1 MLEDAPKISD
11 FYSDADEEHFSE
23 LRKYLKKMNIPFSID
38 TRLVR
43 GLDYYTRTT
52 FEITSDILG
61 AQDAVLGGGRYDE
74 LVETLGGKP
83 TPAVG
88 FAAGIERIIIL
99 MKNKKLLK
107 NKNSPDVYFSCLE
120 NNGLSIALSL
130 SKKLRDLGIVVQMNT
145 LRKSMK
151 AQLREANKL
160 EAKYA
165 VILGDSEIKNK
176 EVIIKNLKD
185 GKQLKVSQS
194 EMMDN
199 FSDLT

>member
-1 MLEDAPKISD
+1 
-11 FYSDADEEHFSE
+11 
-23 LRKYLKKMNIPFSID
+23 
-38 TRLVR
+38 
-43 GLDYYTRTT
+43 
-52 FEITSDILG
+52 
-61 AQDAVLGGGRYDE
+61 
-74 LVETLGGKP
+74 
-83 TPAVG
+83 
-88 FAAGIERIIIL
+88 

-130 SKKLRDLGIVVQMNT
+130 SKKLRDLGIIVQMNT

-176 EVIIKNLKD
+176 EVILRIWRM
-185 GKQLKVSQS
+185 KQLKVAQS

>member
-1 MLEDAPKISD
+1 
-11 FYSDADEEHFSE
+11 
-23 LRKYLKKMNIPFSID
+23 
-38 TRLVR
+38 
-43 GLDYYTRTT
+43 
-52 FEITSDILG
+52 
-61 AQDAVLGGGRYDE
+61 
-74 LVETLGGKP
+74 
-83 TPAVG
+83 
-88 FAAGIERIIIL
+88 
-99 MKNKKLLK
+99 
-107 NKNSPDVYFSCLE
+107 
-120 NNGLSIALSL
+120 
-130 SKKLRDLGIVVQMNT
+130 MNT

>member
-1 MLEDAPKISD
+1 
-11 FYSDADEEHFSE
+11 
-23 LRKYLKKMNIPFSID
+23 
-38 TRLVR
+38 
-43 GLDYYTRTT
+43 
-52 FEITSDILG
+52 
-61 AQDAVLGGGRYDE
+61 
-74 LVETLGGKP
+74 
-83 TPAVG
+83 
-88 FAAGIERIIIL
+88 
-99 MKNKKLLK
+99 
-107 NKNSPDVYFSCLE
+107 
-120 NNGLSIALSL
+120 
-130 SKKLRDLGIVVQMNT
+130 MNT

-160 EAKYA
+160 EAKYV

>member
-61 AQDAVLGGGRYDE
+61 AQDAVLGGVRYDE

-99 MKNKKLLK
+99 MKNKKLLE
-107 NKNSPDVYFSCLE
+107 NRNSPDVYFSCLE

-130 SKKLRDLGIVVQMNT
+130 SKKLRDSGIIVQMNT

-176 EVIIKNLKD
+176 EVIIKNLGWKAV
-185 GKQLKVSQS
+185 KSRSV
-194 EMMDN
+194 
-199 FSDLT
+199 